1 MEAVMSRFQPVL
13 EAAPIEEP
21 DVPVHF
27 EYKVIQ
33 GQPRA
38 IEERLNELSQEDWR
52 PVATAGLSFAAMI
65 AVILQR
71 ESPRERE

>member
-1 MEAVMSRFQPVL
+1 MEAVMSRFQPVV

-33 GQPRA
+33 GQPSV
-38 IEERLNELSQEDWR
+38 IEERLTELSQEGWQ
-52 PVATAGLSFAAMI
+52 PVTTAGLSFAAMI

-71 ESPRERE
+71 ESSREQE

>member
-21 DVPVHF
+21 DAPVHF

-33 GQPRA
+33 GRPGA

-52 PVATAGLSFAAMI
+52 PVTTASLSFAAMI
-65 AVILQR
+65 AVVLQR

>member
-1 MEAVMSRFQPVL
+1 MSRFQPVL

-21 DVPVHF
+21 AVPRNF

-33 GQPRA
+33 GRPMA
-38 IEERLNELSQEDWR
+38 IEEKLNELSQEGWR
-52 PVATAGLSFAAMI
+52 PVTTAGLSFAAMI

-71 ESPRERE
+71 ESSREQE